1 MSVKEN
7 VEFIKKEIDTEET
20 FLENF
25 FKIEKFYKKNKLAI
39 ISTISLVVVAFVG
52 NSVYSYIQEQNKLAA
67 NTLLDKVLQNPN
79 DTASIEALKQKDMK
93 LYNIALYLKNSSANI
108 DVEYLKELSLYN
120 QAIKEKDESKLSTIS
135 ANQNFILKDFALLN
149 KAILQVEKKEY
160 QSAKETLKLISAN
173 SDVSKL
179 AKMLEHFLITKVN

>member
-7 VEFIKKEIDTEET
+7 IEFIKKEIDTEET

-25 FKIEKFYKKNKLAI
+25 FKIEKFYKKNKMAI
-39 ISTISLVVVAFVG
+39 ISTATIIVLAFVG
-52 NSVYSYIQEQNKLAA
+52 NSIYSYIQEQNKLAA

-79 DTASIEALKQKDMK
+79 DTTSIEALKQKDKK
-93 LYNIALYLKNSSANI
+93 LYNIALYIKNSSKPV

-120 QAIKEKDESKLSTIS
+120 KAIKDKNENDLSTVS

-149 KAILQVEKKEY
+149 KAILQVQNKEFK
-160 QSAKETLKLISAN
+160 SASETLKLISTT
-173 SDVSKL
+173 SEVSKL
-179 AKMLEHFLITKVN
+179 AKMLEHFLITKVK